1 MKALFF
7 PLLLFSTISLMAQQ
21 INSPFFEYYK
31 SFRQEGLEQRRITQ
45 QDILPM
51 IQSLRYLQGF
61 TVSKAG
67 ESVEGRDIY
76 LVKVGKGKTNVLL
89 WSQMHGDEPTATM
102 ALMDIFQFLK
112 QENGPLDSI
121 RQQLLDELTIWFI
134 PMLNPD
140 GAEVYQRRNALW
152 IDLNRDALSLQSPEA
167 QLLKSV
173 RDNIQADWGFN
184 LHDKNILY
192 SAGKS
197 SKPATIS
204 FLAPPFDEEKSE
216 NASRSRAMKLIVE
229 MNETLQEYIPGQV
242 GKWSDEFEPR
252 AFGDNMQKWGTS
264 TVLIE
269 SGGYKGDP
277 EKQYIRKLNF
287 IAIMQGL
294 HSIATGSYSSKDL
307 ADYATI
313 PPNERY
319 LFNLLIRNVKLAVK
333 GQEYMADIGINRIE
347 KPGRGPQA
355 FYYKSSIEDLGDLS
369 VFYGYEELD
378 AGGLQAVPGKV
389 FPETFKNL
397 EELKKKDIHQLLSSG
412 YTSVKLKSL
421 PAEEYT
427 RLAINILPEEAEE
440 SGSISIEARP
450 DFVLQENGQVRYAIV
465 NGFIYDLRTRENG
478 VKNALVEAK

>member
-7 PLLLFSTISLMAQQ
+7 PFLLLSTITLMAQQ
-21 INSPFFEYYK
+21 INSPFYENYT
-31 SFRQEGLEQRRITQ
+31 SFRQEGLEQRRFSQ

-51 IQSLRYLQGF
+51 IQSLRYLPGF

-102 ALMDIFQFLK
+102 ALMDIFQFFK
-112 QENGPLDSI
+112 QGNGPLDPV
-121 RQQLLDELTIWFI
+121 RQQLLEELTIWCI

-140 GAEVYQRRNALW
+140 GAEVFQRRNALW

-167 QLLKSV
+167 QLLKAV
-173 RDNIQADWGFN
+173 RDDIKADWGFN

-197 SKPATIS
+197 GKPATIS
-204 FLAPPFDEEKSE
+204 FLAPPYDEEKSE
-216 NASRSRAMKLIVE
+216 NASRIRAMKLIVE
-229 MNETLQEYIPGQV
+229 MNLTLQEYIPGQV

-287 IAIMQGL
+287 VAIMQGL
-294 HSIATGSYSSKDL
+294 YSIATGSYSSKEL
-307 ADYATI
+307 REYAAI

-319 LFNLLIRNVKLAVK
+319 LFNLLIRNVRLQVN
-333 GQEYMADIGINRIE
+333 GQEYKEDIGINRIE
-347 KPGRGPQA
+347 KPGKGRQT
-355 FYYKSSIEDLGDLS
+355 FYYKSSIEDMGDLS

-378 AGGLQAVPGKV
+378 ARGLQAVPGKV
-389 FPETFKNL
+389 FPETFKNI
-397 EELKKKDIHQLLSSG
+397 EELKKKDIHQLLSFG

-421 PAEEYT
+421 PEEEYT
-427 RLAINILPEEAEE
+427 HLAVNILQEKAGE
-440 SGSISIEARP
+440 SGKISIEARP
-450 DFVLQENGQVRYAIV
+450 DFVLEDNGKARYAIV
-465 NGFIYDLRTRENG
+465 NGFIYDLQTKGNG
-478 VKNALVEAK
+478 VKNALVDAH